1 MIEMAYMIW
10 DTMNDK
16 PAEMDRENHFEMR
29 ADAETTLAEMI
40 LDDATEY
47 CKPGNQTFTALA
59 PFDDMD
65 DSDIADSSD
74 EFEIRRI

>member
-10 DTMNDK
+10 DTMNDQ
-16 PAEMDRENHFEMR
+16 PAEMDNENHFEMR
-29 ADAETTLAEMI
+29 ADAETALAEI
-40 LDDATEY
+40 ATEY
-47 CKPGNQTFTALA
+47 CKPGDQTFAALA

>member
-1 MIEMAYMIW
+1 MKMAYMIW
-10 DTMNDK
+10 DAMNDQ

-29 ADAETTLAEMI
+29 ADAESALAEMI

-47 CKPGNQTFTALA
+47 CKPGSEMDAALA
-59 PFDDMD
+59 TFEGMY
-65 DSDIADSSD
+65 DSDIADDSD